1 MANELKN
8 AHAFLILGRSLAR
21 ADEYAYK
28 LASEMLCTDEDEKI
42 RPCGFCPSCIM
53 AKNKTHP
60 DINVFGRGKTSVD
73 DVREMIR
80 EAYLAPNVGDKK
92 VFILEGA
99 DKFNA
104 QSQNA
109 MLKILEEP
117 PKGVYFVLTAANK
130 NAILPTVL
138 SRTFTV
144 YPDEKE
150 IITPAADGEDGEI
163 IRQYTEAYSDAENE
177 EFPTETV
184 LAAYKLVLDFFDGKQ
199 KEAIL
204 YFPKKREEAAVY
216 FRVFMLFSR
225 NVFVY
230 KITNGEIPK
239 NANLDF
245 KKICTKISAKKA
257 AKYYEIFENAYLNN
271 DEFANVNALYA
282 YLSEKI

>member
-21 ADEYAYK
+21 INEYAYT
-28 LASEMLCTDEDEKI
+28 LASEILCTEENEKK
-42 RPCGFCPSCIM
+42 RPCRKCASCIM
-53 AKNKTHP
+53 ARNKTHP
-60 DINVFGRGKTSVD
+60 DINICGRGKTSVD
-73 DVREMIR
+73 DVREIVR

-92 VFILEGA
+92 VFVLEGA

-117 PKGVYFVLTAANK
+117 PKGVYFVLTSTNK
-130 NAILPTVL
+130 NALLPTVV
-138 SRTFTV
+138 SRTFPVFPEETENKT
-144 YPDEKE
+144 DLGN
-150 IITPAADGEDGEI
+150 GEDDEI
-163 IRQYTEAYSDAENE
+163 IRQYTGAYSDAENG

-184 LAAYKLVLDFFDGKQ
+184 LAAYKLAKSFFDGGQ

-204 YFPKKREEAAVY
+204 LFPKKREDAAVY

-230 KITNGEIPK
+230 KITNGEIPE
-239 NANLDF
+239 NADIDF
-245 KKICTKISAKKA
+245 KKICTKISARKA
-257 AKYYEIFENAYLNN
+257 AGYYEIFEKAYLNN
-271 DEFANVNALYA
+271 DEFANSNALYA